1 MKVKKKGKGG
11 KTKSTVEYYCRR
23 RTVESQGKEKGGK
36 NKIHS

>member
-11 KTKSTVEYYCRR
+11 KTKSTVEYCRR